1 MNKPTLVVLA
11 AGMGSCYGGKAGLKQ
26 IDPVGPNGEIIIDY
40 SVYDAARA
48 GFEKVVFVIKKEMEE
63 AFRATI
69 GARVSGKIETAYA
82 FQGLSDLPTGYR
94 IPEGRV
100 KPWGTAHAVMAAR
113 HQVKEP
119 FAVIGADDFFGAGTF
134 RALAD
139 FLKTV
144 DPESLDF
151 AMAGFTVENTVPRR
165 GHVARGVCETE
176 DGYLKTVTERTYISL
191 DEKGQPQYSPDDG
204 ETQVPIP
211 AGTIVSMNTW
221 AFTPRMFDEMRL
233 QFPQVIDRMADPLK
247 GEYYLPSAVD
257 TLIRAGKASVKI
269 LKTGERW
276 YGVTWQE
283 DKPFVVAAIADMIEQ
298 GVYPEKLW
306 N

>member
-11 AGMGSCYGGKAGLKQ
+11 AGMGSRYGGKAGLKQ
-26 IDPVGPNGEIIIDY
+26 VDPVGPGGEIIIDY
-40 SVYDAARA
+40 SVFDAARA
-48 GFEKVVFVIKKEMEE
+48 GFEKVVFVIKREMEE

-69 GARVSGKIETAYA
+69 GARVSGAIETAYA
-82 FQGLSDLPTGYR
+82 FQELSDLPAGYE
-94 IPEGRV
+94 IPAGRV
-100 KPWGTAHAVMAAR
+100 KPWGTAHALLAAR
-113 HQVKEP
+113 HQVREP

-134 RALAD
+134 RALAEY
-139 FLKTV
+139 LKTV
-144 DPESLDF
+144 DPESMDF

-176 DGYLKTVTERTYISL
+176 KGYLRTVTERTHISL
-191 DEKGQPQYSPDDG
+191 DERGQPQYSPDGG

-211 AGTIVSMNTW
+211 VGTIVSMNTW
-221 AFTPRMFDEMRL
+221 AFTPRMFDEMWA
-233 QFPQVIDRMADPLK
+233 QFPQVIDGMADPLK

-257 TLIRAGKASVKI
+257 VLIREGRANVKI
-269 LKTGERW
+269 LETGEHW

-283 DKPFVVAAIADMIEQ
+283 DKPFVVAAIAEMIRR